1 MHPIHDADL
10 LLLLAITLASKR
22 KPAAV
27 ENIAIA
33 LGTLQP
39 RLPAEDKLLGA
50 FARLSSHGLIVAN
63 GDSYGLSP
71 AGESLMKSVP
81 AKGETADRAAQ
92 LKHVLLAYEAQ
103 PTLPAVQ
110 PEAAVLSAA
119 LAAWRASLPQLTKS
133 EQLAQRRQARFEEN
147 GAPRKAEGW
156 RPSRP
161 GSPRRSTGSTRT
173 SGQAAHGGFGSPK
186 RGARGR

>member
-27 ENIAIA
+27 EDIAIA

-39 RLPAEDKLLGA
+39 LLPAEDKLLGA
-50 FARLSSHGLIVAN
+50 FARLSSHGLIVAS
-63 GDSYGLSP
+63 GDSYGLSA
-71 AGESLMKSVP
+71 AGEALMKSVP

-92 LKHVLLAYEAQ
+92 LKRALPTYEAE
-103 PTLPAVQ
+103 PTMAAVQ
-110 PEAAVLSAA
+110 PEATVLSAA
-119 LAAWRASLPQLTKS
+119 LEAWRASLPPPTKS
-133 EQLAQRRQARFEEN
+133 EKLAQQREER
-147 GAPRKAEGW
+147 APRKADGW

-161 GSPRRSTGSTRT
+161 GSPRRPAGETRT
-173 SGQAAHGGFGSPK
+173 PGRTTSGGFGSPK

>member
-1 MHPIHDADL
+1 MHPIHDADP

-27 ENIAIA
+27 EDIAIA

-39 RLPAEDKLLGA
+39 HLPAEDKLLGA
-50 FARLSSHGLIVAN
+50 FARLSSHGLIVAG
-63 GDSYGLSP
+63 GDSYGLSA
-71 AGESLMKSVP
+71 AGEALMKSVP

-92 LKHVLLAYEAQ
+92 VKRALLTYEAE
-103 PTLPAVQ
+103 PANAAVQ
-110 PEAAVLSAA
+110 PEAAALSAA
-119 LAAWRASLPQLTKS
+119 LEAWRASLRPLTKS
-133 EQLAQRRQARFEEN
+133 EQLAQQRQTRTDGEWT
-147 GAPRKAEGW
+147 PRKAEGW

-161 GSPRRSTGSTRT
+161 GSPRRSAGPARAT
-173 SGQAAHGGFGSPK
+173 SGGFGSPK